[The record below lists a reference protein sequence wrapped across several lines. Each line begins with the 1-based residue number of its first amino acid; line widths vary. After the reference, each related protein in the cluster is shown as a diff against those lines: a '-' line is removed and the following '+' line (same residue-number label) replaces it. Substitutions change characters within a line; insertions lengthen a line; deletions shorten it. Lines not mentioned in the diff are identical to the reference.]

1 MPEAETDIVTDPLDV
16 LVGVAGDDP
25 STGGALQ
32 RQCVGEALHLDRIL
46 YRHLFLRRQ
55 RQRRPVARV
64 LERTRLVGVE
74 RHLDLDH
81 AIVGPRRI
89 LRRRDAF
96 GDLRQQ
102 GLGVELRLL
111 AARANESLGGAAG
124 VTRDESTCGSDI
136 DRHRRIRAVV
146 DRRLLGLVVLAF
158 EADPLLG
165 PERPDQRDGFTQ
177 ASEALL
183 EFRPGLAGR
192 RHLVESF
199 AGADSEHDARRF
211 RAERAEPGQRKRCMA
226 VDMLP
231 GLKVIADEDR
241 IEPDF
246 LGETGEAQQR
256 ARCELLRRCLV
267 SELDHRKSPGWRR
280 PMPRPWYPWWKSID

>member
-1 MPEAETDIVTDPLDV
+1 MP
-16 LVGVAGDDP
+16 
-25 STGGALQ
+25 
-32 RQCVGEALHLDRIL
+32 
-46 YRHLFLRRQ
+46 
-55 RQRRPVARV
+55 
-64 LERTRLVGVE
+64 
-74 RHLDLDH
+74 
-81 AIVGPRRI
+81 
-89 LRRRDAF
+89 F

-111 AARANESLGGAAG
+111 AARANEPLGRAAG

-146 DRRLLGLVVLAF
+146 DRRLFGLVVLAF

-192 RHLVESF
+192 RHFVESF
-199 AGADSEHDARRF
+199 AGADAEHDASREHRAHRAERLGDDGRMVAERRRQHAGADNDARRF
-211 RAERAEPGQRKRCMA
+211 GAERAQPCQRKRCMPI
-226 VDMLP
+226 DMLP
-231 GLKVIADEDR
+231 RLKVIADEDG

-256 ARCELLRRCLV
+256 ARRELLRRCLV

-280 PMPRPWYPWWKSID
+280 PMPRPWYTWWKSID